1 MFMIKVNY
9 FKVRHLLMEML

>member
-1 MFMIKVNY
+1 MIKVNY